1 MRHES
6 VELQRHRPT
15 VDHLRASLIA
25 TVLVLSREGLCQTAG
40 TTAVRPPITSRSS
53 PTPLSGSTDAARGA
67 SIFQA
72 PPGGRDER
80 AVSSHGGGRRQ
91 WQAPASAGS
100 LRGSRR
106 GWGCPGVG
114 SVVKTATHLHG
125 SWMRR
130 IRQCLGGCRVLR
142 APFIAAHASLELT
155 GACRGCS
162 LVPVRQCGVRLCGPY
177 DGARRDV
184 GSPKGRSVVRPWV
197 RAPRR
202 AQRNGDGGGV
212 VVVRWCLRGGRGE
225 GATIASRRLRTGDA

>member
-1 MRHES
+1 VRHES
-6 VELQRHRPT
+6 AEFQRYRPR

-40 TTAVRPPITSRSS
+40 TTAVRPPSTPRSS

-67 SIFQA
+67 STCQA
-72 PPGGRDER
+72 PPGGRDGR
-80 AVSSHGGGRRQ
+80 AVSSHGRGGRR
-91 WQAPASAGS
+91 WQAPASPGS
-100 LRGSRR
+100 LREARR

-114 SVVKTATHLHG
+114 RVVKTATYLHS
-125 SWMRR
+125 SWVRR
-130 IRQCLGGCRVLR
+130 IRHCLGGCRVLR
-142 APFIAAHASLELT
+142 APRFAGHASLELT

-162 LVPVRQCGVRLCGPY
+162 LVPVRRCGVRLCGLY

-202 AQRNGDGGGV
+202 AQRDGGGGGV
-212 VVVRWCLRGGRGE
+212 VVARWCLRGGRGG